1 MRLDDDSG
9 RRPAKNAT
17 PKCEKPW
24 IIQSGINSQ
33 TKYQTVKK
41 KRKFIVILILY
52 NYTIVDAQ
60 CIQETDSK
68 LITSNYR
75 KSQKKKISTFV
86 ANQIDILIKTSDNRY
101 HIKSKSDLEKG

>member
-1 MRLDDDSG
+1 MQVQRDHTCISLHLKGRNNSHMCDKCQQFQMRLDDDSG

-41 KRKFIVILILY
+41 KRKFIVILTLY
-52 NYTIVDAQ
+52 NYTVVDA
-60 CIQETDSK
+60 
-68 LITSNYR
+68 
-75 KSQKKKISTFV
+75 
-86 ANQIDILIKTSDNRY
+86 
-101 HIKSKSDLEKG
+101 